1 MFGKK
6 SFAIKC
12 MAFFMLFLCL
22 SAGSQMAARAETT
35 QGKPEMTEE
44 EVRQRYE
51 DAVELAEVFR
61 TDESFAHSFTFS
73 AAEEEELR
81 TLLRES
87 IYQGSNPSGMAL
99 RLSYIRKYV
108 SERLTYD
115 QEASEIPE
123 STYTVLCENTGVS
136 AVNDSCITQVVR
148 DLCLLDGIPCFR
160 VFGDDWASGKGYEI
174 VMVYDG
180 SQWLFLDAAANALN
194 PADVYEGLVQAEDA
208 FTAFGGMFAPWK
220 ITFDYNYDC
229 ESDMSLWGIP
239 NGVSFGSGKR
249 KGDCYRVFYDKED
262 KKIKMGYYNPLSC
275 LQMRNLHCYGSD
287 KITAADG
294 TAPSGLTEYAKL
306 AVGGEEEGRYVEAG
320 KGYLQYG
327 ISLHGRV
334 VVDGMEYNFNKKG
347 NSISLPWYQA
357 EKRAYGGAE
366 KEYMASR
373 YLNQKEQTRKIA
385 EALCADPDYF
395 FDLYYSEEEL
405 AYLNGELETI
415 IATENGAVLS
425 EKEKALRILE
435 YINKQVKYEY
445 WSVTN
450 YDCYETL
457 QRGAGNCTEFCVCFR
472 DLCILSG
479 LDCFCI
485 MGAMESSNLY
495 FVGGDGSDHGWNLV
509 RLDDKWYFVEPQ
521 YTQLGYDFDDFPYFP
536 QYIGQGYT
544 GNGNPVAVSEEG
556 LRLQRIWSGMAL
568 CYQFEEDG
576 ELAIYAKTNAGAYA
590 DYDGSHDDS
599 GMNFSTDENGK
610 LKEKYGFVT
619 WEKTV
624 NTEDGKAVETWQGY
638 LRQGYLCMGPTVIDG
653 EAYEFETVKHT
664 MGYSVSTGRKIGEKL
679 YYRIGKMDIE
689 PIADVAY
696 TGEAICPKPVIKH
709 GDTVLVEGRD
719 YEIVSYSKNTEVT
732 PSYSSGATCEIEGKG
747 DYYDTVT
754 RRFKIVKRDISDM
767 DVSMEWSERTW
778 NQELDAKKGYGQPQV
793 SIDVPIS
800 EYTVSYSGFSN
811 VGTGTIV
818 ITGRYNCMGT
828 IRKTCE
834 LKPCELTAG
843 EFEVVLSQ
851 DSYTYT
857 GAELKPEVTVR
868 WMKEDGTLWRN
879 LSLSEY
885 DVAYENNVEVGQ
897 AKVLVDG
904 CGKFAGRLAAEF
916 SIKKQSDNN
925 PNPGGQDPN
934 PGGQTPDPGGQ
945 DPNPPGGQDPNPG
958 GQDSDLN
965 VVPGTEPIVNPN
977 PTKKPG
983 TDKPSTEAGPTQ
995 PKKLGKPK
1003 VKKLKNKK
1011 GKKVT
1016 LILTKKISGAD
1027 GYQAAY
1033 AAKSSMKGQKKKF
1046 FKGTSM
1052 TVKGLKKGKTYYFR
1066 VRAYKVQNGK
1076 KVYGGWGSKKSI
1088 KIRK

>member
-1 MFGKK
+1 MPGKK
-6 SFAIKC
+6 LFAVKC
-12 MAFFMLFLCL
+12 VVIVMLFLCIF
-22 SAGSQMAARAETT
+22 AGNRMAARATTT
-35 QGKPEMTEE
+35 QGAPEMTEE
-44 EVRQRYE
+44 EIRQRYE
-51 DAVELAEVFR
+51 NAVELAEVFR
-61 TDESFAHSFTFS
+61 TDEGFAHSFTFS

-81 TLLRES
+81 SLLRERV
-87 IYQGSNPSGMAL
+87 YQGGNPSGMAL
-99 RLSYIRKYV
+99 RLSYIRNYV
-108 SERLTYD
+108 SERLIYD

-123 STYTVLCENTGVS
+123 STYAVLCENTGTS
-136 AVNDSCITQVVR
+136 AVNYSCITQVVR

-180 SQWLFLDAAANALN
+180 SQWLFLDAAANTLN
-194 PADVYEGLVQAEDA
+194 PTDVYEGLVQAEDA
-208 FTAFGGMFAPWK
+208 FASFGSTFAPWK

-262 KKIKMGYYNPLSC
+262 KKIKMGYYDSLSC
-275 LQMRNLHCYGSD
+275 LQMKNLHCYGSD
-287 KITAADG
+287 KLTAADG
-294 TAPSGLTEYAKL
+294 SAPSGLTEYAKL
-306 AVGGEEEGRYVEAG
+306 ASGGEEEGRYVEAG

-334 VVDGMEYNFNKKG
+334 VADGVEYNFNEKG

-357 EKRAYGGAE
+357 EKRAYEGAE

-373 YLNQKEQTRKIA
+373 YVNQKEQTRKIA
-385 EALCADPDYF
+385 EELCADPDYF

-415 IATENGAVLS
+415 MATENGAVLS
-425 EKEKALRILE
+425 EKEKALRILQ

-445 WSVTN
+445 WSITN

-479 LDCFCI
+479 IDCFCI

-509 RLDDKWYFVEPQ
+509 RLDGEWWFVEPQ

-536 QYIGQGYT
+536 LYIGQGYS

-556 LRLQRIWSGMAL
+556 LRLQRIWSGTAL

-576 ELAIYAKTNAGAYA
+576 ELAIYARTSAGVYA
-590 DYDGSHDDS
+590 DYDGSHDDG

-624 NTEDGKAVETWQGY
+624 NTEDGKVVEIWQGY
-638 LRQGYLCMGPTVIDG
+638 LRHGYLCMGPTVIDG
-653 EAYEFETVKHT
+653 EPYEFGAVKHS
-664 MGYSVSTGRKIGEKL
+664 MGYSVSVGRKIGEKKH
-679 YYRIGKMDIE
+679 YRIGRMDIE

-696 TGEAICPKPVIKH
+696 TGTAICPKPVIKH
-709 GDTVLVEGRD
+709 GDVLLVEGRD

-732 PSYSSGATCEIEGKG
+732 PSYSSGATCEIEGRG
-747 DYYDTVT
+747 DYYDTAT

-767 DVSMEWSERTW
+767 DVSMEWSERAW
-778 NQELDAKKGYGQPQV
+778 SRELDAGSGYGQPEV
-793 SIDVPIS
+793 SIDMPIS
-800 EYTVSYSGFSN
+800 EYTVSYSRFNN

-818 ITGRYNCMGT
+818 ITGRYNCTGT

-834 LKPCELTAG
+834 LKPCVMTG
-843 EFEVVLSQ
+843 DEFEIVLSQ
-851 DSYTYT
+851 GSYTYT
-857 GAELKPEVTVR
+857 GAEQRPEVTVR
-868 WMKEDGTLWRN
+868 WLKEDGTLWRN
-879 LSLSEY
+879 LNLSEY
-885 DVAYENNVEVGQ
+885 DVAYENNVEAGK

-904 CGKFAGRLAAEF
+904 RGKFAGRLEAEF
-916 SIKKQSDNN
+916 AIQKQTGNDPNPGGNDPNPGGDN
-925 PNPGGQDPN
+925 PNPGGSDPN
-934 PGGQTPDPGGQ
+934 PGTNVQTP
-945 DPNPPGGQDPNPG
+945 
-958 GQDSDLN
+958 SK
-965 VVPGTEPIVNPN
+965 TEKTQEKI
-977 PTKKPG
+977 KKPG
-983 TDKPSTEAGPTQ
+983 KPTI
-995 PKKLGKPK
+995 
-1003 VKKLKNKK
+1003 KKLKNIKA
-1011 GKKVT
+1011 KKVT
-1016 LILTKKISGAD
+1016 LTLSKKVSGAT
-1027 GYQAAY
+1027 GYQVAY
-1033 AAKSSMKGQKKKF
+1033 ATKTSMKGQKKKT
-1046 FKGTSM
+1046 FKGTSV
-1052 TVKGLKKGKTYYFR
+1052 TIKGLKKGKTYYFR
-1066 VRAYKVQNGK
+1066 VRAYTKKNGGT
-1076 KVYGGWGSKKSI
+1076 VYGSWGNKKKI